1 MRKLKPSVKA
11 AIASTLV
18 LTSAA
23 AIAYAVPKITN
34 EENTKSTGNELK
46 LEVERVDSDTVK
58 VAIDN
63 IQDIPKALQFSIKLD
78 GVKLQDG
85 QGSIRDLVKSEIET
99 RLKNKEYSTST
110 NDVLTDYTYN
120 EKDNTIDV
128 LITAENSLPKVGNKV
143 EIFELDV
150 KAASKDIQTYKI
162 LPNDTSDYKYVSN
175 TNKEYS
181 NLGVTSDNESIY
193 LETLPTI
200 TSDDSYIK
208 IVEGGTLELT
218 YENLQEKIGL
228 QMSHEDGNND
238 LILEVTKD
246 GKVID
251 KFTENTVGIYKL
263 ELRAVKNKTVKS
275 EPLQLTVNVAL
286 DDVTEPPTI
295 TRNDEELKDITLDG
309 GSTFKPLENVKA
321 VDKNGRSV
329 EVSVKVDKELNLD
342 PDKDTTYTLTYTAT
356 DVYGNTATKKITLT
370 VNANKPPVILGA
382 KDLVLKVGDTF
393 DPAEGVTV
401 EDEDEDDDIEL
412 KIESNVDTRIAGEYK
427 VLYSATD
434 SKGKTTKVQI
444 KVTVNPK
451 QSAINNVPVITAN
464 DVTIKVGDE
473 FDPKAGVTAN
483 DKEDGK
489 INSENIKVIEN
500 TVDTTK
506 AGTYTVKYSV
516 TDSQGATATKT
527 IKVTVLPKQSAINN
541 APVITANDRVI
552 KVGTTFN
559 PMDGVTATD
568 KEDGNL
574 TKKIKVTGEVD
585 TSKAGTYKLV
595 YSVEDSQGAK
605 SSVSVTITVEKNIVE
620 SPSINEVPVISGAK
634 DITIKVGDIFDVMS
648 GVTATDKE
656 DGDITKKIK
665 VTGEVDTSKAGT
677 YKLVYSVEDS
687 KGAKTSTTVT
697 ITVLEDESQKPGK
710 PEVKPEIPESVSDLI
725 DSNIMEVLSGDG
737 KSETPLVTSLNKITL
752 NELNEFL
759 EKLKNSK
766 PIIEKVYTDG
776 DETVF
781 KIKLN
786 ANKQTPK
793 LFRALFRSSEDV
805 YMELRVKN
813 EYNDLIERLNEFKE
827 EITIKDIN
835 TLPVINASN
844 ITIKVGDTFD
854 PMSGVTASDK
864 EDGDLTKNIKVTG
877 TVDTSKAGEYKLTYS
892 VTDKDNATVSIV
904 RIIAVVEENTNP
916 IINNIPVINLSDLVI
931 KIGTDFDP
939 MTGVTATDIED
950 GNLTKDVKVTGT
962 VDTSKAGE
970 YKLTYSVTDSQGAT
984 VSVERTIT
992 VVGDLNEYENPKT
1005 GDASILGY
1013 IGLAS
1018 VAAGGIFINRKR
1030 KK

>member
-63 IQDIPKALQFSIKLD
+63 IQDIPKALQFSIKLE

-208 IVEGGTLELT
+208 IVEGETLELT

-238 LILEVTKD
+238 LTLEVTKD

-275 EPLQLTVNVAL
+275 EPLELTVNVAL
-286 DDVTEPPTI
+286 ADVTEPPTI
-295 TRNDEELKDITLDG
+295 TRNGEELKDIILDG

-342 PDKDTTYTLTYTAT
+342 PDVDTTYTLTYTAT

-370 VNANKPPVILGA
+370 VNANKPPVISGA
-382 KDLVLKVGDTF
+382 KDLVLKVGDKF
-393 DPAEGVTV
+393 DPYNGVTV
-401 EDEDEDDDIEL
+401 SDEDEDIKLEVD
-412 KIESNVDTRIAGEYK
+412 SNVNTNIAGEYK

-451 QSAINNVPVITAN
+451 TTGINNKVPVITVE
-464 DVTIKVGDE
+464 DITIKVGDE
-473 FDPKAGVTAN
+473 FDPKAIVSVT
-483 DKEDGK
+483 DEDEDIMSKLVIESDVNTKKAGTYTVK
-489 INSENIKVIEN
+489 YSVTDSKGATATKTIKVTVLPKSSTEINNKVPIITVEDITIKVGDKFDPKSIVSVTDEDEDIMSKLVIESD
-500 TVDTTK
+500 VDTTK

-516 TDSQGATATKT
+516 TDSKGATATKT
-527 IKVTVLPKQSAINN
+527 IKVIVKKDIVLASDISINDKDNNKIYVGGSKTIIASINKEADMKNIDWKISDESIADLKVNGNEATIIAKSEGEVTLTASTKDGSNLSDTITINIVNFENDSQMPLYVKDVIDTDILIPISGLGTEEYPVEVEMKNITVKELNTFLQGLE
-541 APVITANDRVI
+541 
-552 KVGTTFN
+552 KVDYELISTTE
-559 PMDGVTATD
+559 D
-568 KEDGNL
+568 KEFTIYQLKL
-574 TKKIKVTGEVD
+574 TNKSILARFMKFIGLTNDTYIKIKVSKSLDNAEEINNKLAQLADEDQGTPEGGDEGQGTPEGED
-585 TSKAGTYKLV
+585 EDQGTPEGGDEGQV
-595 YSVEDSQGAK
+595 TPEGEDEGQGTPEGEDEDQGTPEGGDEGQGTPEGGDEDQGTPEGGDEDQGTPEGGDEDQGTPEGGDEGQETPEDSL
-605 SSVSVTITVEKNIVE
+605 
-620 SPSINEVPVISGAK
+620 
-634 DITIKVGDIFDVMS
+634 
-648 GVTATDKE
+648 
-656 DGDITKKIK
+656 
-665 VTGEVDTSKAGT
+665 DT
-677 YKLVYSVEDS
+677 
-687 KGAKTSTTVT
+687 
-697 ITVLEDESQKPGK
+697 
-710 PEVKPEIPESVSDLI
+710 
-725 DSNIMEVLSGDG
+725 
-737 KSETPLVTSLNKITL
+737 
-752 NELNEFL
+752 
-759 EKLKNSK
+759 
-766 PIIEKVYTDG
+766 
-776 DETVF
+776 
-781 KIKLN
+781 
-786 ANKQTPK
+786 
-793 LFRALFRSSEDV
+793 
-805 YMELRVKN
+805 
-813 EYNDLIERLNEFKE
+813 
-827 EITIKDIN
+827 
-835 TLPVINASN
+835 
-844 ITIKVGDTFD
+844 
-854 PMSGVTASDK
+854 
-864 EDGDLTKNIKVTG
+864 
-877 TVDTSKAGEYKLTYS
+877 
-892 VTDKDNATVSIV
+892 
-904 RIIAVVEENTNP
+904 
-916 IINNIPVINLSDLVI
+916 
-931 KIGTDFDP
+931 
-939 MTGVTATDIED
+939 
-950 GNLTKDVKVTGT
+950 
-962 VDTSKAGE
+962 
-970 YKLTYSVTDSQGAT
+970 
-984 VSVERTIT
+984 
-992 VVGDLNEYENPKT
+992 PKT

-1030 KK
+1030 RK